1 MQAID
6 NLKIGARLALGFAA
20 AALIVLLEAGLAYPL
35 AGNARASVMTA
46 ALVGALLIL
55 VLGILLVRSLTAPL
69 AALQRTVRELSM
81 GHLGQ
86 RVGLDRKDEL
96 GDLGRALDG
105 LAEELRVRVAG
116 TLRRIA
122 AGDLGS
128 QLQARDAQDELATPL
143 DQVTAALQS
152 LCAEALRLAREA
164 AEGHLAARADASRHQ
179 GQFGRVVQGLNEI
192 LEAVAVPMGAA
203 QAVLARL
210 EVNDYTHRMDGAFR
224 GDFQTFAG
232 SVNGVREQLLG
243 VESVFTWMAEGDL
256 KQMAGLRKLG
266 RRSEQDQIL
275 PAALAMADGVEGL
288 ERQILLM
295 VKGAL
300 DGDLTLRGDEAA
312 FRGTYQEIIRGMNQL
327 MAATAAPVNEVMA
340 TLERLTINDSKVR
353 ITRDYKGIWKDLKE
367 ALNRMAGQTLAIT
380 ELTEAIAQGDISRLD
395 ALRAIGR
402 RCDDDRMLPAFI
414 RMMEALKRL
423 IDETTL
429 LSQAAVDGQLTTR
442 ADVTR
447 HQGEFGKVV
456 QGLNAT
462 MEAVA
467 TPLGAAQAVLAR
479 LAVND
484 YTNAM
489 TGAFRGD
496 FQTFADGLNAV
507 RDRLLGVQN
516 VFLWMAAGDLK
527 QASEIRKIGRR
538 SDQDQIMPAALAT
551 ADAMEGLERQ
561 ILLMVKGALDGDL
574 TLRGDEAAFRGTYQE
589 VIKGMN
595 QLMATTAAPVNE
607 VMATLGRLVLNDS
620 KVRMTREYK
629 GIWNDLKEALNRMA
643 GQSTATAELTEAVA
657 RGDISRLDALRAIGR
672 RCEDDRLM
680 PAFIMMMEALKR
692 LIDETA
698 TLSQAAVDGNLATRA
713 DVTRHQGEFGKIVQG
728 INGTLDRVLG
738 PINEVRQVMAAV
750 AQGDLSTR
758 IVPEYRGDFQALRN
772 AVNNTVNGLN
782 VTVDNLVRV
791 LEAAARGD
799 LTDRV
804 SVDLPGAFN
813 RMKEAANTTID
824 KLAATIANVLEA
836 SRNMVAASE
845 QVSATAQALSQ
856 GASEQSASVEET
868 SASMEQ
874 MTASIAQNNE
884 NAKVTGEI
892 AKKTARETVEG
903 GQAVR
908 ETVTAMQQIA
918 RKIAII
924 DEIAYQTNLLALNA
938 AIEAGRAGEHGKG
951 FAVVAA
957 EVRKLAER
965 SQVAAEE
972 ISQLASHSVGLAERA
987 GTLLEAIVPS
997 IQKTADLVEEITAAS
1012 EEQSSGMGQVGTAM
1026 SHISQAVQQNAA
1038 ASEELA
1044 STSEEVNAQSMELQ
1058 SLMAFFTLAEAAE
1071 QRAAP
1076 ARRPAPRVPRPAVAL
1091 PRRQL
1096 APGTPPNASDFS
1108 RF

>member
-6 NLKIGARLALGFAA
+6 NLKIGSRLVCGFAA
-20 AALIVLLEAGLAYPL
+20 AALIVLLEAGFAYSL
-35 AGNARASVMTA
+35 AGNARPSVVVA
-46 ALVGALLIL
+46 ALVGALLVL
-55 VLGILLVRSLTAPL
+55 VLGIVLVRSLTAPL
-69 AALQRTVRELSM
+69 AELQRMTKELSM

-86 RVGLDRKDEL
+86 RAGLDRKDEL
-96 GDLGRALDG
+96 GDLGRTLDA
-105 LAEELRVRVAG
+105 LAEDLQTRVAG
-116 TLRRIA
+116 TLQHIA
-122 AGDLGS
+122 AGDLTT
-128 QLQARDAQDELATPL
+128 QVQARDAQDELAAAL
-143 DQVTAALQS
+143 VQVTGSLQN
-152 LCAEALRLAREA
+152 LCTEAHHLAREA
-164 AEGHLAARADASRHQ
+164 AEGHLAARADLTGHP
-179 GQFGRVVQGLNEI
+179 GEFGKVVEGLNQT
-192 LEAVAVPMGAA
+192 LEAAASPLGAA

-210 EVNDYTHRMDGAFR
+210 VVNDYTTQMTGTFR
-224 GDFQTFAG
+224 GDFQSFAD
-232 SVNGVREQLLG
+232 SVNGVRDRLLG
-243 VESVFTWMAEGDL
+243 VQSVFTWMAEGDL
-256 KQMAGLRKLG
+256 KQMAVLRKIG
-266 RRSEQDQIL
+266 RRSEQDKIM
-275 PAALAMADGVEGL
+275 PAALAMDDAVEGL
-288 ERQILLM
+288 EQQILLM
-295 VKGAL
+295 VQGVL
-300 DGDLTLRGDEAA
+300 NGDLTLRGDETA
-312 FRGTYQEIIRGMNQL
+312 FRGTYQSIIKGMNQL
-327 MAATAAPVNEVMA
+327 MAATAAPINEVTA

-353 ITRDYKGIWKDLKE
+353 VTTEYKGIWNDLKQ
-367 ALNRMAGQTLAIT
+367 ALNRQAGQTTAIA
-380 ELTEAIAQGDISRLD
+380 ELTEAVAKGDISRLGS
-395 ALRAIGR
+395 LQAIGR
-402 RCDDDRMLPAFI
+402 RCEDDRLMPAFI
-414 RMMEALKRL
+414 MMMEALKRL
-423 IDETTL
+423 IEETAMV
-429 LSQAAVDGQLTTR
+429 SQAVVEGRLSAR
-442 ADVTR
+442 ADVT
-447 HQGEFGKVV
+447 HHHGEFAKVV
-456 QGLNAT
+456 QGLNQT

-467 TPLGAAQAVLAR
+467 SPLGAAQAILAR

-484 YTNAM
+484 YTNQM
-489 TGAFRGD
+489 TGTFRGD
-496 FQTFADGLNAV
+496 FQSFADSVNVV
-507 RDRLLGVQN
+507 RDRLLGVQS
-516 VFLWMAAGDLK
+516 VFTWMAEGDLK
-527 QASEIRKIGRR
+527 QLDGLRKVGRR
-538 SDQDQIMPAALAT
+538 SDQDKIMPAALAM
-551 ADAMEGLERQ
+551 AEAVEGMERQ
-561 ILLMVKGALDGDL
+561 ILLMVQGALNGDL
-574 TLRGDEAAFRGTYQE
+574 TLRGDETAFRGTYRE
-589 VIKGMN
+589 IIKGMN
-595 QLMATTAAPVNE
+595 QLMATTAAPVND
-607 VMATLGRLVLNDS
+607 VMATLERLMINDS
-620 KVRMTREYK
+620 KVRMTKEYR
-629 GIWNDLKEALNRMA
+629 GIWNDLKEALNRLA
-643 GQSTATAELTEAVA
+643 GQTTATAELTEEVA
-657 RGDISRLDALRAIGR
+657 KGDISRLEALRAIGR

-698 TLSQAAVDGNLATRA
+698 MLSQAAVDGKLATRA
-713 DVTRHQGEFGKIVQG
+713 DATRHQGEFSKIVQG
-728 INGTLDRVLG
+728 INGTLDLVMG

-750 AQGDLSTR
+750 EKGDLGSR
-758 IVPEYRGDFQALRN
+758 IIPEYRGDFQALRT
-772 AVNNTVNGLN
+772 AVNNTVSGLN
-782 VTVDNLVRV
+782 VTVETMVRV

-804 SVDLPGAFN
+804 NVDLPGEFN
-813 RMKEAANTTID
+813 RMKVAANTTID
-824 KLAATIANVLEA
+824 KLAATIGDVLEA

-845 QVSATAQALSQ
+845 QVSATAQTLSQ

-918 RKIAII
+918 KKIAII

-1058 SLMAFFTLAEAAE
+1058 ALMAFFTLAEAPG
-1071 QRAAP
+1071 QQTGAA
-1076 ARRPAPRVPRPAVAL
+1076 RKPAPRVPVPAAAL
-1091 PRRQL
+1091 TRHPL
-1096 APGTPPNASDFS
+1096 GHGTKPSPSDFS